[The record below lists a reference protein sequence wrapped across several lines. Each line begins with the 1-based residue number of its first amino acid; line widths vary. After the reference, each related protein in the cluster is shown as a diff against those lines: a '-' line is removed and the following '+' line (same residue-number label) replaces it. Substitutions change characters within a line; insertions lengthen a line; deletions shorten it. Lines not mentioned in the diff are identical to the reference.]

1 MPARISARTTACRAS
16 APSLLSI
23 ILTTAVAACAFR
35 IAPMTTS
42 ESQTA
47 SSARD
52 FLASTMAN
60 WTPVLSRCDA
70 ASARSMSPFVTV
82 FLGLERARRK
92 FLREAM
98 MMIFGQRRGSNDYDT
113 NRSSLAIRG
122 SQNATGDESR
132 PLRQYAAYG
141 SLERCQ
147 WAFDPARIPAPA
159 T

>member
-1 MPARISARTTACRAS
+1 MMPARISARNSACRAS

-70 ASARSMSPFVTV
+70 ASARSMSPFVTF
-82 FLGLERARRK
+82 FLGLGRFARRK
-92 FLREAM
+92 LAREDM
-98 MMIFGQRRGSNDYDT
+98 MVIFGQRRAGT
-113 NRSSLAIRG
+113 TTTLTRSL
-122 SQNATGDESR
+122 
-132 PLRQYAAYG
+132 
-141 SLERCQ
+141 
-147 WAFDPARIPAPA
+147 
-159 T
+159 